1 MREQHWDM
9 YITICKASEN
19 LLYNT
24 GSSMTTQRCGVGW
37 EVGRTFKR
45 ERTLEYLWLVHADA
59 WQKPKQHC
67 KIIILQL
74 KKYIFFLMMSC
85 DRVLLC
91 GQRSRNLGQN
101 QQRLRQA
108 LGAPE
113 AALSK

>member
-1 MREQHWDM
+1 MREQHWDV

-19 LLYNT
+19 LYNT
-24 GSSMTTQRCGVGW
+24 GSSVTTQRCGVVW

-45 ERTLEYLWLVHADA
+45 ERTLEYLWLVHADV

-74 KKYIFFLMMSC
+74 EIIFFLKMSC

-101 QQRLRQA
+101 QQRPRQA